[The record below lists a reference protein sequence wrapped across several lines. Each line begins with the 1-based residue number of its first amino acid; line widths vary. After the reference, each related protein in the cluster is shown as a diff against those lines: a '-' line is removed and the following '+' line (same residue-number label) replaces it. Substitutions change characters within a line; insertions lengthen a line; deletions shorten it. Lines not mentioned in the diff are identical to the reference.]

1 MCLATPGLV
10 VATQEQTAQVD
21 FFGVT
26 RSVRLDL
33 LPDATVGDYVLV
45 HAGFAIQR
53 LDPAEARET
62 IELLTEIEAN
72 SGHDSGERR

>member
-10 VATQEQTAQVD
+10 LAVKEQTAQVD

-26 RSVRLDL
+26 RAVRLDL
-33 LPDATVGDYVLV
+33 LPDASTGDYVLV

-53 LDPAEARET
+53 LELAEARET
-62 IELLTEIEAN
+62 IELLRELGLN
-72 SGHDSGERR
+72 SGDDSGECR